1 MRVIRDVYS
10 GEGRAIVERMISRH
24 GCSAE
29 HTYHC
34 FIEKIN
40 EVGMNGAPYVYVIED
55 TVKQANDNAK
65 SAKSDVHDYMGVLAT
80 FEPKYNDYKILTEI
94 LAPQKMRATILK
106 EFLDNIFSLER
117 MPRKVWVELEGNTR
131 RDVLKILKNT
141 DYKCTNIA
149 YTLIWPVFD
158 MKIWDGDLMQG
169 GEWKD
174 MRYYWNKFFREHKV
188 EFVTADKVDKQ
199 ELKNLVYEW
208 KKNRTNTDRAYTDYY
223 VKAIDAGFEGY
234 DVTRIMLVDGM
245 IGAITA
251 GFSPRKGYYYSSI
264 GLYNTGIPRCNEIA
278 NMDDLINLKKLGYGI
293 VDFGGIEKKGLE
305 FKKKF
310 RPTSYYKTHVFSIV
324 RKDA

>member
-1 MRVIRDVYS
+1 MQIIRNVYS
-10 GEGRAIVERMISRH
+10 GEGRAIVERMISKH

-29 HTYHC
+29 HNYHC
-34 FIEKIN
+34 FVEKIN
-40 EVGMNGAPYVYVIED
+40 EVGKNGEPYVYVVGDKAED
-55 TVKQANDNAK
+55 KVE
-65 SAKSDVHDYMGVLAT
+65 SDMGILAT

-94 LAPQKMRATILK
+94 LAPQKKRAAILK

-117 MPRKVWVELEGNTR
+117 KPRKVWVELENDTR
-131 RDVLKILKNT
+131 KDVLKILKHTN
-141 DYKCTNIA
+141 YKCNTIA

-158 MKIWDGDLMQG
+158 MKVWDGDLMQG

-208 KKNRTNTDRAYTDYY
+208 KKNRITTDRAYIDYY
-223 VKAIDAGFEGY
+223 IKAIDAGFEGY
-234 DVTRIMLVDGM
+234 DVTRIMLVDGK

-251 GFSPRKGYYYSSI
+251 GFSPRIGYYYSSI

-278 NMDDLINLKKLGYGI
+278 NMDDLINLKKLGYEI

-324 RKDA
+324 RKGVRD